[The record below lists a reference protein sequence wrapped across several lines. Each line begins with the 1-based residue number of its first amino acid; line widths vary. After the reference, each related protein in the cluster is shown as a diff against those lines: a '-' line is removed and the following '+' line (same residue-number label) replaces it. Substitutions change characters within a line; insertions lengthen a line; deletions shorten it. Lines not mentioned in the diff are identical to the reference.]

1 MNSPTPNEIR
11 AATHNVLR
19 IIDESFGKES
29 SYYLLL
35 SDISFKPRVSLEK
48 NITNV
53 RILRAWFR
61 ARDLHRSVSVCDE
74 YLKLNNDDEKTG

>member
-11 AATHNVLR
+11 AATHNVLC

-61 ARDLHRSVSVCDE
+61 ARDLHRSVMVCDE
-74 YLKLNNDDEKTG
+74 YLKLGNKDEKTI